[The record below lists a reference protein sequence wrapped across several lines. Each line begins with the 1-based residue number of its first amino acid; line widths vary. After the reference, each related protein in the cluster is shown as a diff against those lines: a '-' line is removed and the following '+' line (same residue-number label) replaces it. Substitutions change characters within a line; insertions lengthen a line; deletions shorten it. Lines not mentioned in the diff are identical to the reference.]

1 MRNCITC
8 GKRLHGGGCRD
19 HLEGECCEG
28 GGFEAWQPRTNFVF
42 YDMVEDYLAEIGWT
56 GDYTVKKEK
65 GHYVL
70 TLLP

>member
-1 MRNCITC
+1 
-8 GKRLHGGGCRD
+8 
-19 HLEGECCEG
+19 
-28 GGFEAWQPRTNFVF
+28 VV
-42 YDMVEDYLAEIGWT
+42 YDMVEDYLAEICWL